1 MDDYVHWRERMTSV
15 PGYRAPSVARALK
28 ILEVV
33 AQAGEGLGISD
44 LARKLDIS
52 KGTVSGICSQLESQ
66 GALVREPVNKRYLLG
81 PFVAALAGMDPVYAR
96 LKRAARP
103 ELSSLRDD
111 LGESFFMGVAAGRHV
126 TVVEAKEAPG
136 VMGIS
141 AGPGT
146 KLPLCAGAV
155 GKALLADPGLNWQ
168 EKQLE
173 KKLKPYTPQSIT
185 DPEVYERELE
195 KVRRDGFA
203 LEQNEFLTGVWGV
216 AVSLGESAGVPAAV
230 WSVGFT
236 SSLRPGSLERVCR
249 GLVRARA
256 NILAELA

>member
-1 MDDYVHWRERMTSV
+1 MSSLQ
-15 PGYRAPSVARALK
+15 GYRAPSVAKALK

-52 KGTVSGICSQLESQ
+52 KGTVSGICAQLESQ
-66 GALVREPVNKRYLLG
+66 GALVREPLSKRYLLG
-81 PFVAALAGMDPVYAR
+81 PFVAALAGRDPVYAR

-103 ELSSLRDD
+103 ELASLRDE
-111 LGESFFMGVAAGRHV
+111 LNESFFLGVAAGRHV
-126 TVVEAKEAPG
+126 TVVEAREAPG

-155 GKALLADPGLNWQ
+155 GKALLADPGLTWQ

-173 KKLKPYTPQSIT
+173 KKLKAYTPQSIT
-185 DPEVYERELE
+185 DQAALEITLE

-203 LEQNEFLTGVWGV
+203 LEQNEFLTGVWGA
-216 AVSLGESAGVPAAV
+216 AVSLGEATGVPAAM

-236 SSLRPGSLERVCR
+236 SSLKPGRLEKVAQ
-249 GLVRARA
+249 GLLRARA